1 MNIKVLAGLLLLPV
15 LSSGYPATAAASIKA
30 GTTCKVQNKVTISN
44 SVKFQCN
51 KVGKKLIWKKISTGT
66 KIELVAPGIKPDF
79 TVEYIED
86 KVWAKIDIPSMYYLK
101 ENNIK
106 FVNAVIYAKTPGAY
120 TKVGSLDYDFAKWN
134 DKSGTTLNL
143 TWNLKNEFKGYEFAV
158 EAKFSNQSGQSQKAI
173 KVVFIPEKSSSPSP
187 SASPFPTP
195 SAPTSPSPTS
205 APTPELGCS
214 VNYLSALPYSS
225 QRIALTSISW
235 EKDVNGY
242 VSAIASLRNDN
253 TMSFRLVEFSFFAS
267 HKSAVVNF
275 DQTLQGN
282 SFFIKDDARFN
293 SLDGQSGSWLPGQTR
308 TFKLPSNQILEC
320 RSISVFASGF
330 SVAQGIG
337 G

>member
-1 MNIKVLAGLLLLPV
+1 MNLKFLAGVLLLPV

-30 GTTCKVQNKVTISN
+30 GSTCKVLNKVTLSN
-44 SVKFQCN
+44 NVKFQCN
-51 KVGKKLIWKKISTGT
+51 KVGKKQIWKKVSTGT
-66 KIELVAPGIKPDF
+66 KIELVAPGVKPDF

-86 KVWAKIDIPSMYYLK
+86 KVWALVNIPSKDYLK

-106 FVNAVIYAKTPGAY
+106 FANAVIYAKTPGAY
-120 TKVGSLDYDFAKWN
+120 TKVGETNFDFANWK
-134 DKSGTTLNL
+134 DGSGTTLSF
-143 TWNLKNEFKGYEFAV
+143 TWNLKNQYKGYEFAV
-158 EAKFSNQSGQSQKAI
+158 EAKFTNQSGQSPKAI
-173 KVVFIPEKSSSPSP
+173 KVVFIPETSPSP
-187 SASPFPTP
+187 SPSPSP
-195 SAPTSPSPTS
+195 SVPTSPSATPSPTAES
-205 APTPELGCS
+205 GCS

-235 EKDVNGY
+235 ERDASGY

-253 TMSFRLVEFSFFAS
+253 TMSLRLVEFSFFAS
-267 HKSAVVNF
+267 HKTSVVNF

-293 SLDGQSGSWLPGQTR
+293 SLDGQSDSWLPGQTR